1 MWLKKKKK
9 YIYIY
14 IEDGTVE
21 QLQPEARCIVQ
32 HSGFKETSKG
42 WLSLSLFFF
51 LVTKHHYVH
60 SASLVFVFF
69 VYILLFSVHIINV
82 NAAKSGTVSW
92 HVLIGFLSQAVGLFT
107 INECE

>member
-1 MWLKKKKK
+1 MEVDVVKKKKYI

-42 WLSLSLFFF
+42 
-51 LVTKHHYVH
+51 
-60 SASLVFVFF
+60 
-69 VYILLFSVHIINV
+69 
-82 NAAKSGTVSW
+82 
-92 HVLIGFLSQAVGLFT
+92 
-107 INECE
+107 